1 VLQSFINP
9 FLQDT
14 LVCEA
19 TLRALYYLTR
29 NHTSNQARIGT
40 CGGIEL
46 IIHSLRS
53 LFYKPNIVYYSCLC
67 VAGLAYRN
75 HDNCVLLDKC
85 EVGNVIVKVLNIYME
100 QAEVVEAACY
110 AVYALKMLNHRLGE
124 ACQVRYF
131 AVDFLSFFLFS
142 KLYVL
147 LYDSLSFD
155 TTLLLANFLTLFS
168 FAYICDMAFLFHF

>member
-1 VLQSFINP
+1 MLYALHLRCVLLYTTCFKFINP

-29 NHTSNQARIGT
+29 NHTSNQARIGA

-124 ACQVRYF
+124 ACQVRL
-131 AVDFLSFFLFS
+131 FL
-142 KLYVL
+142 
-147 LYDSLSFD
+147 
-155 TTLLLANFLTLFS
+155 
-168 FAYICDMAFLFHF
+168 

>member
-1 VLQSFINP
+1 M
-9 FLQDT
+9 QDT

-29 NHTSNQARIGT
+29 NHTANQARIGA

-67 VAGLAYRN
+67 VAGLAHRN

-85 EVGNVIVKVLNIYME
+85 EVGNLIVKVLNIYME

-124 ACQVRYF
+124 ACQVR
-131 AVDFLSFFLFS
+131 
-142 KLYVL
+142 VL
-147 LYDSLSFD
+147 LFH
-155 TTLLLANFLTLFS
+155 LLLMFVS
-168 FAYICDMAFLFHF
+168 F